1 MEAHSPKSAAAEGLL
16 EHLEH
21 RLFKKPL
28 WAYLRGVHPLVILTS
43 PIIYLCAIPFFAL
56 DLAVTVYQA
65 ICFPVYGIAKVQRR
79 DYLVFDRGRLAY
91 LNAIEKV
98 GCVYCSYANGLLAYI
113 VEIAARTEQHFCPI
127 KHARR
132 IIRPHSHY
140 PDFVPY
146 GDPRA
151 YRNLVDHITSGAAA
165 SKSA

>member
-1 MEAHSPKSAAAEGLL
+1 MKAHSPQPAASEGLL
-16 EHLEH
+16 DRLEH
-21 RLFKKPL
+21 KFFKKPL

-65 ICFPVYGIAKVQRR
+65 ICFPVYRIAKVRRR

-91 LNAIEKV
+91 LNAIEKI

-127 KHARR
+127 RHARPLL
-132 IIRPHSHY
+132 RPHAPY
-140 PDFVPY
+140 RTFVPF

-151 YRNLVDHITSGAAA
+151 YRQLVDHISPAPATP
-165 SKSA
+165 KSA

>member
-1 MEAHSPKSAAAEGLL
+1 LEVHSPKPATAEGLL
-16 EHLEH
+16 ERLEH

-28 WAYLRGVHPLVILTS
+28 WTYLCGVHPLVILTS
-43 PIIYLCAIPFFAL
+43 PIIYLCVIPFLAL

-65 ICFPVYGIAKVQRR
+65 ICFPVYGIAKVPRR

-113 VEIAARTEQHFCPI
+113 VEIAARSEQYFCPI
-127 KHARR
+127 KHSRPPL
-132 IIRPHSHY
+132 RPHSHY
-140 PDFVPY
+140 PAFIPY

-151 YRNLVDHITSGAAA
+151 YRKLVDHIAPAPTKPRSV
-165 SKSA
+165 